1 MRRWD
6 YSVTEISVT
15 GREIFHMTMPTELQ
29 STSSSRKKMQ
39 AEDCYC
45 LFFGLALKK
54 CFFQIFNGAGGG
66 EELQMLIQ
74 VAVLFRLKCEHIH
87 KVP

>member
-1 MRRWD
+1 
-6 YSVTEISVT
+6 
-15 GREIFHMTMPTELQ
+15 
-29 STSSSRKKMQ
+29 MQ

-54 CFFQIFNGAGGG
+54 CFFSDIQRGGGGGGG

-74 VAVLFRLKCEHIH
+74 VAVLLRLKWEHIH

>member
-1 MRRWD
+1 
-6 YSVTEISVT
+6 
-15 GREIFHMTMPTELQ
+15 
-29 STSSSRKKMQ
+29 MQ

-54 CFFQIFNGAGGG
+54 CFFSDIQRGGGGG

-74 VAVLFRLKCEHIH
+74 VAVLLRLKWEHIH

>member
-1 MRRWD
+1 
-6 YSVTEISVT
+6 
-15 GREIFHMTMPTELQ
+15 
-29 STSSSRKKMQ
+29 MQ

-54 CFFQIFNGAGGG
+54 CFFQIFNGGGGG

-74 VAVLFRLKCEHIH
+74 VAVLLRLKWEHIH

>member
-1 MRRWD
+1 
-6 YSVTEISVT
+6 
-15 GREIFHMTMPTELQ
+15 
-29 STSSSRKKMQ
+29 MQ

-54 CFFQIFNGAGGG
+54 CFFQIFNGGGG
-66 EELQMLIQ
+66 GGGGIKNEKELQMLIQ
-74 VAVLFRLKCEHIH
+74 VAVLLRLKWEHIH

>member
-54 CFFQIFNGAGGG
+54 CFFSDIQRREGGG
-66 EELQMLIQ
+66 RGITNAHSGSCAPSVKMG
-74 VAVLFRLKCEHIH
+74 AHT
-87 KVP
+87 

>member
-1 MRRWD
+1 
-6 YSVTEISVT
+6 
-15 GREIFHMTMPTELQ
+15 
-29 STSSSRKKMQ
+29 MQ

-54 CFFQIFNGAGGG
+54 CFFQIFNGGGG

-74 VAVLFRLKCEHIH
+74 VAVLLRLKWEHIH